1 MNTMIAKKT
10 IITMLREA
18 SDYFKNNSVV
28 MQFIPIFL
36 ILAYLTHQYEFTM
49 LSHSILGKLFAVVLI
64 LYYTRM
70 DFVYGTVCCAVVI
83 WYYQQTEM
91 EGFELEKKKIER
103 FYLLGHSMGGMIVQ
117 EMVKLVGEKIL
128 KLICYG
134 TGPRGNI
141 PGRFET
147 IDVSRD
153 KLKINGLD
161 NTAYRIA
168 KTWFIEED
176 KSKYF
181 YLCEEAGKQT
191 SLEAADNALVAMKN
205 WSGIENLK
213 NIKNETLIIWGD
225 QDKAYNFNQVETLK
239 ENITN
244 SDLRIVDGCSHNV
257 HLEKPDEF
265 NTIVS
270 EFLQKN

>member
-1 MNTMIAKKT
+1 MQDIFVEDVGNGIPLVLVHGFLGSSDMWGPQIDFFINNFRVIVPALPGFGKSNNVNSCDSIECMAK
-10 IITMLREA
+10 
-18 SDYFKNNSVV
+18 
-28 MQFIPIFL
+28 
-36 ILAYLTHQYEFTM
+36 
-49 LSHSILGKLFAVVLI
+49 SIL
-64 LYYTRM
+64 TS
-70 DFVYGTVCCAVVI
+70 
-83 WYYQQTEM
+83 
-91 EGFELEKKKIER
+91 LEKKKIER

-117 EMVKLVGEKIL
+117 EMVKLAGEKIL

-153 KLKINGLD
+153 KLKINGLN

-191 SLEAADNALVAMKN
+191 SIEAADNGLVAMKN
-205 WSGIENLK
+205 WDGVKNLQ

-225 QDKAYNFNQVETLK
+225 QDKAYNFNQVETLND
-239 ENITN
+239 NIPN
-244 SDLRIVDGCSHNV
+244 SNLKIIKGCSHNV

-270 EFLQKN
+270 EFLKKN